1 MEGKLNKQ
9 INKSKKVNK
18 IKQDLEISGYQ
29 LLRYRNEQK
38 FLV

>member
-9 INKSKKVNK
+9 INKSKKVSK

-29 LLRYRNEQK
+29 SVTEIL
-38 FLV
+38 

>member
-29 LLRYRNEQK
+29 SVTEIL
-38 FLV
+38 